1 MREENTERSQNE
13 AKLLQVNKAYFA
25 LRYSLIKQ
33 MNDITNVVNG
43 DADKKLLASLKRT
56 LKGLKARFERTG
68 VKIDADACAKI
79 LLEEELP
86 KIQEQP
92 LRYCRYYNGESECP
106 FDETD
111 NTIRLFWDYERRCT
125 DFARSDRRYL
135 ENELI
140 AYIHY
145 GLMDFSAGDGTP
157 ISFKVILFNRFCH
170 WNMADVD
177 EFKKWYLKC
186 YIK

>member
-86 KIQEQP
+86 NLMEQ
-92 LRYCRYYNGESECP
+92 
-106 FDETD
+106 
-111 NTIRLFWDYERRCT
+111 I
-125 DFARSDRRYL
+125 
-135 ENELI
+135 
-140 AYIHY
+140 
-145 GLMDFSAGDGTP
+145 TP
-157 ISFKVILFNRFCH
+157 YVCFGIMN
-170 WNMADVD
+170 ADVLISPGQTD
-177 EFKKWYLKC
+177 A
-186 YIK
+186 I